1 MAAEIDSDKWEPAP
15 GPVNPRSAS
24 AAAAAAAAGA
34 QAAMAMLQARSEGA
48 AGGQAGSFGSQ
59 PKSKAKSSNSA
70 GAAANMS
77 LVCQV
82 CVLVDGAALFFV
94 PLSART
100 LCDLRV
106 FGQGGSCS
114 SCVNNFRRLWVYPS
128 AQGAMYHCAR
138 DVLHVRTHSSNGCCG
153 ADGCV
158 LPWPSAMQVPDCGVP
173 LTGAHVSNYFRRHR
187 VCVAHAKADVV
198 SMHGKN
204 YRYVPW
210 CADVQVLPPGRC
222 AAT

>member
-94 PLSART
+94 PLPARM
-100 LCDLRV
+100 LCDIRV

-114 SCVNNFRRLWVYPS
+114 SCVNNFGRLSVYPS

-158 LPWPSAMQVPDCGVP
+158 L
-173 LTGAHVSNYFRRHR
+173 GAALA
-187 VCVAHAKADVV
+187 VCHAGA
-198 SMHGKN
+198 G
-204 YRYVPW
+204 
-210 CADVQVLPPGRC
+210 LRC
-222 AAT
+222 AAHWRTRVKLLQAAPRLRRACQGGCGQHARQELQVCAVVC